1 MPRKIGERT
10 IDGVRYQVQQVGASL
25 GAEIMFRLAR
35 SFGAIL
41 AGLNVG
47 TLSVESLSP
56 ADFNWLLKTLI
67 AGSKVGIVDEKGDG
81 RERMADLSFVFDEH
95 FAGKYPQML
104 EWMQF
109 ALEVN
114 FGPLDAALGS
124 LIRGAGMLG
133 SNSSRRPA
141 ATGGSGDSSST
152 PDARSEIS

>member
-1 MPRKIGERT
+1 MPRKVEEAT
-10 IDGVRYQVQQVGASL
+10 IDGVRYQVQQVGAAL

-35 SFGAIL
+35 SFGAII

-56 ADFNWLLKTLI
+56 ADFNWLLKQLVSGT
-67 AGSKVGIVDEKGDG
+67 KVGIVDEKGDG
-81 RERMADLSFVFDEH
+81 RERMADLSFVFDDH
-95 FAGKYPQML
+95 FAGRYPQML
-104 EWMQF
+104 EWMKF

-114 FGPLDAALGS
+114 FGPLAGALGS

-133 SNSSRRPA
+133 SNSSRPKA

-152 PDARSEIS
+152 SAAKSETS